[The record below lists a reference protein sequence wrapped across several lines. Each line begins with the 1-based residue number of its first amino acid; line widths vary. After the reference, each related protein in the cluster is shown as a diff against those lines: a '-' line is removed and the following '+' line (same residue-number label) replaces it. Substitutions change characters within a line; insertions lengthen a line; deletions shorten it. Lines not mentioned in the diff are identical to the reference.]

1 MPAFRQWEIWKTRP
15 PGFERDHWF
24 VILSPQEVCDA
35 PTTHVLNGLACWTLR
50 GELRRMEVRLDQ
62 ADGLQAPTACPCN
75 YIYAGLEKSKLHDR
89 LGFVSW
95 ERQQQIKA
103 KLKEVFRL

>member
-1 MPAFRQWEIWKTRP
+1 MRQWEIWKSRP

-24 VILSPQEVCDA
+24 VIVSSRERCEHPRQL
-35 PTTHVLNGLACWTLR
+35 LINGLVCFTLR
-50 GELRRMEVRLDQ
+50 GEPLKCDVRLNS
-62 ADGLQAPTACPCN
+62 ADGFEAATVCQCDYLYN
-75 YIYAGLEKSKLHDR
+75 LEKARLHSP

-103 KLKEVFRL
+103 RIKEVFRF